1 MLPLLADATD
11 SEAWAQMLRFW
22 SFRDPAVRTALM
34 GVVLLGV
41 SCGTLGSF
49 VVLRRMSLMG
59 DSLGHA
65 VLPGVCL
72 GFLVTKTKDMRWIFA
87 GAVLSALLGSWLI
100 GLIGRRSRLKPD
112 TCMGLVLSG
121 FFGLG
126 TVLLTRLQQFPY
138 GNQSGL
144 NQFLFGQASAIGDQD
159 LWLMGG
165 LSAVIIGTVTLA
177 FKEFALTSFDEAFAT
192 SIGLPTRSIHY
203 VLMGLVALAIVVS
216 IQAVGVVLLSAMLIT
231 PAASAYLLTDR
242 LRTMVLLSVAFGTV
256 AGIIGLNISFLGRS
270 LPTGPFIVLVL
281 TVIFV
286 SAYLFSPRY
295 GLLTRALRR
304 RRQALRTQR
313 ENVLKTIYLATQ
325 QMAADKGRPASAATN
340 NERSAP
346 LGLPLALARL
356 AAYRGE
362 SSAQTAAILKP
373 LVRRGLVEFEGT
385 ELRLTE
391 RGSRRARELDRN
403 YKLWEQFLTQEVNLP
418 LDHTTRDAENIEHIL
433 DPALVRELEARIG
446 KNE

>member
-1 MLPLLADATD
+1 MLSLFAEATD
-11 SEAWAQMLRFW
+11 SAAWAQILRFW
-22 SFRDPAVRTALM
+22 SLQDPSVRTALA

-65 VLPGVCL
+65 VLPGICL
-72 GFLVTKTKDMRWIFA
+72 GFLVTKTKDMRWIFL
-87 GAVLSALLGSWLI
+87 GAVISALLGSWLI
-100 GLIGRRSRLKPD
+100 GLIGRHSRLKPD

-144 NQFLFGQASAIGDQD
+144 NQFLFGQASAISEQD
-159 LWLMGG
+159 LWLMGI
-165 LSAVIIGTVTLA
+165 LSAVIVGTVGLA
-177 FKEFALTSFDEAFAT
+177 FKEFALTSFDEGFAT

-231 PAASAYLLTDR
+231 PAATAYLLTDR
-242 LRTMVLLSVAFGTV
+242 LRTMVLLSVLFGTV

-281 TVIFV
+281 TLVFIA
-286 SAYLFSPRY
+286 AYLFSPRY
-295 GLLTRALRR
+295 GLVTRALRR
-304 RRQALRTQR
+304 HRQSLRTQR
-313 ENVLKTIYLATQ
+313 ENVLKSIYLAAQ
-325 QMAADKGRPASAATN
+325 QMAEVDAASGAASVDTLVPPAG
-340 NERSAP
+340 
-346 LGLPLALARL
+346 GLLPLARL
-356 AAYRGE
+356 AACRGE
-362 SSAQTAAILKP
+362 PPAQTSHVLKP
-373 LVRRGLVEFEGT
+373 LVRRGLVEQDGDR
-385 ELRLTE
+385 LRLTD
-391 RGSRRARELDRN
+391 RGMRRARELDRN

-433 DPALVRELEARIG
+433 DPALVRELEARMM